1 MCYSDDHLQHPLS
14 PTRQTYPKP
23 EYEYFISVGSE
34 KYDDLDEAINQA
46 NQYAIDDITNCRFED
61 MQPITVKKYYKDGDY
76 IDTVHEADPKQIAV
90 TGFELYIELH
100 KLESVQWLKTS
111 DEQIRINEIKKEL
124 NNLIN
129 L

>member
-1 MCYSDDHLQHPLS
+1 MIYSDDHLQHPLS
-14 PTRQTYPKP
+14 PTRQTYTKP
-23 EYEYFISVGSE
+23 EYEYFINVGSE

-76 IDTVHEADPKQIAV
+76 IDTVHIADPKQISVSIA
-90 TGFELYIELH
+90 ELYIELH
-100 KLESVQWLKTS
+100 KLESVQWSKNS

-124 NNLIN
+124 TKIIEL
-129 L
+129 